1 MIMRRRVIIGSILL
15 LTLGFMSCQKNDRS
29 ESPSLAT
36 TLSTSVAEIIGTQIT
51 SVTSAN
57 EYSISVEKFDGH
69 SPAYVIGNFNIGNY
83 GIPGLGIAGMGHLK
97 FGIPHIDSC
106 ATVTVSSTDY
116 PKEIVIEYAGD
127 CIGHR
132 NNTKKG
138 KITINISDT
147 ITNEGAVETITYTD
161 FYIDSIKIELEASI
175 KNLGKN
181 SSGNWMIEKE
191 YKQTITKNNDVCTRV
206 NKETVEW
213 IAGFETTGKSDN
225 VYYLTGTGK
234 VVFNDTT
241 YVKTITTPLL
251 FDGSC
256 EYVKSG
262 VVEITKNGSTAIIDY
277 GDGTC
282 DNKAT
287 VTIDGTTEEI
297 SLHSHRFGVGGK
309 FGKQFRGFGR
319 KGVGEGQH

>member
-1 MIMRRRVIIGSILL
+1 MRRRVIIGSILI
-15 LTLGFMSCQKNDRS
+15 LTVGFISCQKNDRS

-36 TLSTSVAEIIGTQIT
+36 TLSTSVAEIIGTQIS

-69 SPAYVIGNFNIGNY
+69 SPAYVIGNFTIGDY
-83 GIPGLGIAGMGHLK
+83 GIPGYGIAGIGHLK

-132 NNTKKG
+132 NHTKKG

-147 ITNEGAVETITYTD
+147 IANAGTTETITYTD
-161 FYIDSIKIELEASI
+161 FYIDSMKIEIEGSI

-191 YKQTITKNNDVCTRV
+191 YKQTITKNNDICTRV
-206 NKETVEW
+206 NKETAEW
-213 IAGFETTGKSDN
+213 IAGFETTSKSDN

-234 VVFNDTT
+234 VVLNDTS

-297 SLHSHRFGVGGK
+297 SLHSNRFREGGK

>member
-1 MIMRRRVIIGSILL
+1 MNMRRRVIIGSIII
-15 LTLGFMSCQKNDRS
+15 LTAGLISCQKNDKS
-29 ESPSLAT
+29 DSLSLAT
-36 TLSTSVAEIIGTQIT
+36 TLSASVAEIIGTQVS
-51 SVTSAN
+51 SVTSAT

-83 GIPGLGIAGMGHLK
+83 GIPGYGITGIGHLK
-97 FGIPHIDSC
+97 FSIPHIDSC

-127 CIGHR
+127 CSGHR
-132 NNTKKG
+132 NHTKKG

-147 ITNEGAVETITYTD
+147 LSNAGAVETITYTD
-161 FYIDSIKIELEASI
+161 FYIDSMKIELEASL

-181 SSGNWMIEKE
+181 SSANWIIEKE
-191 YKQTITKNNDVCTRV
+191 YKQTITKNSDVCTRV

-213 IAGFETTGKSDN
+213 IAGFETTGKLDN
-225 VYYLTGTGK
+225 IYYLSGTGK

-241 YVKTITTPLL
+241 YIKTITTPLL
-251 FDGSC
+251 IDGSC

-277 GDGTC
+277 GDGPC

-297 SLHSHRFGVGGK
+297 GLRSHMFREGGK